1 MQTSERQKSIIKRL
15 QTVKICAASA
25 LSHIVGGAEPSLD
38 FQLMRFEILQ
48 AVIFPSVF
56 AAMVMLDAHAN
67 STVCFILSNPAAE
80 SLNCFTSF
88 TYPRKK
94 KKNKATRTAEKGKL
108 PGAVLCMHCHCIYG

>member
-1 MQTSERQKSIIKRL
+1 MNVRK
-15 QTVKICAASA
+15 VKINHRTPPNCRFCAVSA
-25 LSHIVGGAEPSLD
+25 LKRLSHIVGGAAPSLD
-38 FQLMRFEILQ
+38 FQLMRFEFLQ

-56 AAMVMLDAHAN
+56 AAMVMLVAHAN

-94 KKNKATRTAEKGKL
+94 QSHQNSRKGKASKSCVVYAL
-108 PGAVLCMHCHCIYG
+108 PLHMWL